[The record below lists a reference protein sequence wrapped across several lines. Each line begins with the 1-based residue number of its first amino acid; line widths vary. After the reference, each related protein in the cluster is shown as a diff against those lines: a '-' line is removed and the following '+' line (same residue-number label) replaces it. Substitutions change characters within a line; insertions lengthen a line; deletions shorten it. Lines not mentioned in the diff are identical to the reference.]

1 MPADFGTDLRLARL
15 YFRRVCTVSVTVDSV
30 TTRELSLERL
40 RAYSEQV
47 MGCAME
53 EVLVLSSSFEGGSAQ
68 GQAKFDKRA
77 AAIALEELLLEA
89 DPDQPREVTQT
100 QAAFQRVT
108 DSNGYFTA

>member
-77 AAIALEELLLEA
+77 AAIALGGAGWAVVAAE
-89 DPDQPREVTQT
+89 QM
-100 QAAFQRVT
+100 QARIAAMRDRKSVV
-108 DSNGYFTA
+108 